1 MRPLLREAVRRRAGR
16 ASATPDAHNSVEI
29 PLSDEERQLPRAGQ
43 PSGGGPAHTTDEFA
57 VAMGFK
63 GTDDLLSQRHR
74 LSQALAAGE
83 PLSRLDWRRMLLAT
97 ELAFAS
103 DVVDSGVEWPTT
115 TGFSDVDAI
124 ELLRGVQRKVARR
137 SV

>member
-1 MRPLLREAVRRRAGR
+1 MAM
-16 ASATPDAHNSVEI
+16 DAHGSVEI
-29 PLSDEERQLPRAGQ
+29 PLSHEERQLLRAGLAEW
-43 PSGGGPAHTTDEFA
+43 GGPAHTTDEFA

-74 LSQALAAGE
+74 LDQALAAGE
-83 PLSRLDWRRMLLAT
+83 PLSRLDWRRVLLAT

-103 DVVDSGVEWPTT
+103 DVVGSGIEWPTT
-115 TGFSDVDAI
+115 TGLSDVDTI
-124 ELLRGVQRKVARR
+124 QLLRGVQRKVARR